1 MYFVKFIFNKALIV
15 FGHPVID
22 LEQRF
27 FSYVLVGIVNDLLAH
42 EKLCAAINVSES
54 FAATIN
60 GKV

>member
-1 MYFVKFIFNKALIV
+1 MYFNEFIFNQVLIV
-15 FGHPVID
+15 FGYPVVN

-27 FSYVLVGIVNDLLAH
+27 FSYALVGIVDNLLAH
-42 EKLCAAINVSES
+42 EKLCAAIYISKS